1 MSESSSILI
10 TGCSSGIGL
19 DAALTLH
26 SRGWRVFAT
35 CRSETDCETLRE
47 KGLESFVLDYA
58 SSESIEHAVST
69 VKALTDGKLDALFNN
84 GAFAIPGRVEDL
96 PRDALRSI
104 FETNLF
110 GQFELINAVLPDMR
124 KRNAGRIINNSSV
137 LGFTALPFRGAYV
150 STKFAMEGLTDALRL
165 ELYDTN
171 IHIMLIEPGP
181 IDTKIRQNSIPHF
194 ERWIKWQDSAAKQQY
209 ESQLVPR
216 LYEPSE
222 KKDRFE
228 LPCSA
233 VTEKL
238 IHALENNSP
247 KPRYYVTTPTHIVGL
262 LKRVLSTRLLDK
274 ILNKS

>member
-1 MSESSSILI
+1 MTTSSILI

-26 SRGWRVFAT
+26 ERGWQVFAT
-35 CRSETDCETLRE
+35 CRSQSDCEMLQN

-58 SSESIEHAVST
+58 SSESIQNAVA
-69 VKALTDGKLDALFNN
+69 KAYELCDGNLDAVFNN

-110 GQFELINAVLPDMR
+110 GQFELINAVLPAMR
-124 KRNAGRIINNSSV
+124 KNNHGRIVNNSSV
-137 LGFTALPFRGAYV
+137 LGFAALPFRGAYC

-165 ELYDTN
+165 EMRDTN
-171 IHIMLIEPGP
+171 ICISLIEPGP
-181 IDTKIRQNSIPHF
+181 IGTKIRENSIPHF
-194 ERWIKWQDSAAKQQY
+194 ERWINWKNSAAKQAY
-209 ESQLVPR
+209 ESQLIPR
-216 LYEPSE
+216 LYEPAT

-228 LPCSA
+228 LECSA

-238 IHALENNSP
+238 IHALEHPRP
-247 KPRYYVTTPTHIVGL
+247 KPRYYVTTSTHIAGT

-274 ILNKS
+274 ALSR